1 MKQTF
6 KETDI
11 ALITTA
17 PVLNTYEN
25 EAAYLHAAIEVVRD
39 DQKKREKHYKVR
51 TDYVGYKEVEAPL
64 LNEDGELIFDDDHN
78 IVLELKEQL
87 IWLEQKQDWSLQKF
101 TYAEIDDFADLIA
114 EEIPE
119 GLTRTE
125 RDAIELAVVF
135 LKERQKSPRW
145 GVAPEKW
152 RIRTNE
158 DLLRNKE

>member
-51 TDYVGYKEVEAPL
+51 TDYVGYREVQVPQLDEKGETI
-64 LNEDGELIFDDDHN
+64 LNDDGSS
-78 IVLELKEQL
+78 VLESKEQL
-87 IWLEQKQDWSLQKF
+87 IWLEQKQDWSLQKI
-101 TYAEIDDFADLIA
+101 TYAEIDAFVDLIA